1 MTPPD
6 LCLRLTDA
14 SRYRN
19 RRLYTWPWRWFF
31 LLLGLALGW
40 LMRGLIG

>member
-1 MTPPD
+1 MTPPN

-19 RRLYTWPWRWFF
+19 RRLYTWPWRWFC
-31 LLLGLALGW
+31 LLLGFALGW
-40 LMRGLIG
+40 LLRGIIG